1 MVDSEGITTLIGRIE
16 THGRPYPGLL
26 EKLILL
32 IFIVVAVMV
41 GQWMWTE
48 SDWSVLVLWPA
59 TVCGLPLGALIATE
73 ILSRIVQRIHTS
85 GD

>member
-1 MVDSEGITTLIGRIE
+1 MVESEGTTTLIGRKE

-26 EKLILL
+26 EKLMLL

-48 SDWSVLVLWPA
+48 SNWSVLVLWPV

-73 ILSRIVQRIHTS
+73 ILSQIIQGIHVNNE
-85 GD
+85 

>member
-1 MVDSEGITTLIGRIE
+1 MVGSEGITTLIGRDE

-26 EKLILL
+26 EKLVLL

-48 SDWSVLVLWPA
+48 SNWAVLLLWPV
-59 TVCGLPLGALIATE
+59 TVCGLPLGVLIATE

>member
-1 MVDSEGITTLIGRIE
+1 MVESEGTTTLIGRKE

-26 EKLILL
+26 EKLMLL

-48 SDWSVLVLWPA
+48 SDWSALVLWPA

-73 ILSRIVQRIHTS
+73 ILSQIIQRIHVNNE
-85 GD
+85 